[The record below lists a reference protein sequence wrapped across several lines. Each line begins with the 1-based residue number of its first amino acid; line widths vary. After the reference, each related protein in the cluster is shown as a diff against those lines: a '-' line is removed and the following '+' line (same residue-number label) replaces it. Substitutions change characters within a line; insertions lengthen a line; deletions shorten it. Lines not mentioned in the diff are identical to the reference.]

1 MAKPKIDFTAR
12 DFDNAVMSTITI
24 DEMKRTDMSWLQR
37 VAAGETLLVLRAGK
51 PVAEIKPVSPVSP
64 VLLEDDDNSP
74 RPIGLCAGEFVV
86 PDDFDDPL
94 PEELLAAFEG
104 RLEEK

>member
-1 MAKPKIDFTAR
+1 
-12 DFDNAVMSTITI
+12 MSTITV
-24 DEMKRTDMSWLQR
+24 DEMERAGISWLQR
-37 VAAGETLLVLRAGK
+37 VAAGETLLVLQAGE
-51 PVAEIKPVSPVSP
+51 PVAEIKPITPV
-64 VLLEDDDNSP
+64 EADDTAS

-104 RLEEK
+104 R

>member
-1 MAKPKIDFTAR
+1 
-12 DFDNAVMSTITI
+12 MSTITV
-24 DEMKRTDMSWLQR
+24 DEMERAGMSWLQR
-37 VAAGETLLVLRAGK
+37 IAAGETLLVMRAGE
-51 PVAEIKPVSPVSP
+51 PVAEIKPIAPV
-64 VLLEDDDNSP
+64 EADDTTP

-104 RLEEK
+104 R